1 MLACW
6 PSPWAAIAQLHDCDS
21 EYSRLSI
28 CVPPTSAPP
37 PSPPTPLHCQ
47 IRTHLLLG
55 SLSSSHTPSP
65 SSTELPDRCH
75 WAFPP
80 QPPLCHHPILNN
92 LTLHPALFGTW
103 TPRQAGRLLSFS
115 SLCPILDIL
124 DTASIP
130 AVLTRPTG
138 RHDSEAR
145 LRASGGD
152 VTPAHHQ
159 GGTHY
164 QLRIPKRL

>member
-1 MLACW
+1 MHSCTTVTGSIQGYRFAANLCSTLLPHFAVKLPNQDPLNLPLA
-6 PSPWAAIAQLHDCDS
+6 
-21 EYSRLSI
+21 
-28 CVPPTSAPP
+28 
-37 PSPPTPLHCQ
+37 
-47 IRTHLLLG
+47 
-55 SLSSSHTPSP
+55 SHTNPP
-65 SSTELPDRCH
+65 SSTELPVIGLLT
-75 WAFPP
+75 P